1 MHDDDLS
8 PTEREAMS
16 ALPRERHGDRTLE
29 DRVVMALR
37 SEGLLHA
44 PQPRRLPLT
53 PMWMAGAIAASLALF
68 AGGFALGGWL
78 ESRHTTDV
86 LVQMHERESA
96 TAAAA
101 AAEVQRTGS
110 AYVAALSALASVA
123 DTSRSASVQQGRE
136 VAVNA
141 LQAAAGQMVRISPED
156 PLAVRIL
163 QGLDRVAGRD
173 SLRHPADEPKRT
185 LWF

>member
-1 MHDDDLS
+1 MPEEDLS
-8 PTEREAMS
+8 PTERDAMR
-16 ALPRERHGDRTLE
+16 ALPRERHADRMLE
-29 DRVVMALR
+29 DRVVLALR
-37 SEGLLHA
+37 REGLLHA
-44 PQPRRLPLT
+44 PQSLRFPLT
-53 PMWMAGAIAASLALF
+53 PVWLAGALAASLALF

-110 AYVAALSALASVA
+110 AYVAALTALASFA

-141 LQAAAGQMVRISPED
+141 LQAAASQMVRISPED

-163 QGLDRVAGRD
+163 QGFDRVAGRD
-173 SLRHPADEPKRT
+173 SLRRQSNDPKRT